1 MPELVPLITRF
12 GLPLVFLNVLLEQ
25 GGLPVP
31 AIPTIIVAAA
41 LFARAGGS
49 VVPLLLTAS
58 VACLISDTAWYALGR
73 VHDSRILKT
82 ICRISLSP
90 DSCVRQTE
98 SLFARLGLVS
108 LIFAKFVPGF
118 STVAPPMA
126 GAAGA
131 GLGRFLLFDLVGSL
145 LWAGAGIALGVT
157 FRSTV
162 HEILDSLS
170 ALGGRAFLLLSVLLG
185 LFIAAKWWQR
195 RRFYRLL
202 RMARISAQDLRT
214 LMQSRTAPA
223 VFDVRT
229 ARARALDPRRIPGAY
244 SLTLEEIDARL
255 PDLPRDQ
262 EIVLY
267 CT

>member
-1 MPELVPLITRF
+1 MPELVPLVTRF

-31 AIPTIIVAAA
+31 AIPTLIVAAA
-41 LFARAGGS
+41 LFARGGHS
-49 VVPLLLTAS
+49 VIPLLLTAS
-58 VACLISDTAWYALGR
+58 AACLIADTVWYALGR
-73 VHDSRILKT
+73 VHGPRILKT

-98 SLFARLGLVS
+98 SLFARLGLPS
-108 LIFAKFVPGF
+108 LILAKFVPGF

-126 GAAGA
+126 GASGA
-131 GLGRFLLFDLVGSL
+131 GLGRFLLFDLLGSL
-145 LWAGAGIALGVT
+145 LWAGGGIALGVT
-157 FRSTV
+157 FRSAV
-162 HEILDSLS
+162 NEILDSLA
-170 ALGGRAFLLLSVLLG
+170 ALGGRAFILLSILLG
-185 LFIAAKWWQR
+185 LFVTAKWWQR
-195 RRFYRLL
+195 RRFYRFL
-202 RMARISAQDLRT
+202 RMARISVQDLNR
-214 LMQSRTAPA
+214 LIQSQSAPA

-229 ARARALDPRRIPGAY
+229 RRARVLDPRRIPGAY
-244 SLTLEEIDARL
+244 SLTFEEIDARL